1 MQVLRLVKAA
11 AIALALVLVLPEV
24 ALACPVCF
32 GASDAP
38 IVDGV
43 RMAVIALLGITTVV
57 LGGFAAFFVYL
68 MRQSQRA
75 QAASGGLPGS
85 DQYAREGGR
94 S

>member
-1 MQVLRLVKAA
+1 MVLKLVKT
-11 AIALALVLVLPEV
+11 ALVALVLVLVLPGG

-43 RMAVIALLGITTVV
+43 QMAVIALLGITTIV
-57 LGGFAAFFVYL
+57 LGGFGAFFVYL
-68 MRQSQRA
+68 MRQAQRA